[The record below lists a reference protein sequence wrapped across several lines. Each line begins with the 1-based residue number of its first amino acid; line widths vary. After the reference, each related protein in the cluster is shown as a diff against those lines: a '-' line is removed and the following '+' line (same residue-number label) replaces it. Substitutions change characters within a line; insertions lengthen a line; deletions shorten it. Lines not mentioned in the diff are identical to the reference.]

1 MELKGKVIKIFE
13 NVKREGNLKY
23 EMQNPTT
30 LEKFLFLLLRVFKS
44 KGIVL
49 GFPVNSGV
57 LCVYIKFL

>member
-44 KGIVL
+44 KGTVFGFTVYSEVL
-49 GFPVNSGV
+49 Y
-57 LCVYIKFL
+57 VYIKFL

>member
-1 MELKGKVIKIFE
+1 MELKGKVIKFFE
-13 NVKREGNLKY
+13 NVKRVGNLKY

-44 KGIVL
+44 KGTVL
-49 GFPVNSGV
+49 CFTVNSEV